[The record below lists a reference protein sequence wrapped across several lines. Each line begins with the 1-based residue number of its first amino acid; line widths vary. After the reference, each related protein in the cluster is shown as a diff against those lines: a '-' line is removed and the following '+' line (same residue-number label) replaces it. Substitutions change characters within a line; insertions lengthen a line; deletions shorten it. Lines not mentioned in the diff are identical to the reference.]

1 MRHGHRRYPD
11 RRAVRQLRAPA
22 RAAGE
27 PHCPPRRDRHD
38 ITSCGVCRVDTASG
52 ADGPHRGRRECAP
65 VVRVDVSHSKTRN
78 TGVEQMTLSAIGYRL
93 SAVLVLAGTPLAAQ
107 TSLSIYRDGR
117 VVVRRT
123 LPQALQQG
131 RNALT
136 LRLEAL
142 DPATLFSPDTCVSV
156 SSATVRYPSTST
168 DALARA
174 VGQTLSFVR
183 SKGDTIRASVVRA
196 DPPQFKLSDGR
207 LLLGLPGEP
216 LFPAELVRT
225 TPEAEVVLDAAR
237 ARQRTDI
244 AYVAQ
249 GMTWEALYQV
259 IVTGARAQVTG
270 TATVTSQSIRADS
283 AEVQLVAGA
292 IQRTRAAKS
301 PAPAMDGIMMRAQA
315 GMVSG
320 EETSEESV
328 GETHVYQLPGR
339 LSIEPNVPVATA
351 LFPRSSAPVV
361 QELIVPGVLPWR
373 GWIGQMPEPNRVP
386 VQVWYTIKRAAKTA
400 FGDRPLPAGTVQL
413 YQADSSGRV
422 QLIGEASSDH
432 TAPGR
437 DLRLQ
442 SGDAFDITAERV
454 QTDYNQEQLPPVRRG
469 MPNRQRLTA
478 AYRVTIANAKSEA
491 VAVDVRE
498 AHFGSWKITESSVP
512 PEKLSSTES
521 RFRVQVPAS
530 GEATVTYT
538 VQIEQ

>member
-1 MRHGHRRYPD
+1 
-11 RRAVRQLRAPA
+11 
-22 RAAGE
+22 
-27 PHCPPRRDRHD
+27 
-38 ITSCGVCRVDTASG
+38 
-52 ADGPHRGRRECAP
+52 
-65 VVRVDVSHSKTRN
+65 
-78 TGVEQMTLSAIGYRL
+78 MTLSAIGYRL

-142 DPATLFSPDTCVSV
+142 DPATLFSPDTSVSV

-168 DALARA
+168 DALAHA

-183 SKGDTIRASVVRA
+183 SKGDTIRATVVRA

-237 ARQRTDI
+237 ARPRTDI

-270 TATVTSQSIRADS
+270 TATVSSHGLRADS
-283 AEVQLVAGA
+283 AEVQLVAGS
-292 IQRTRAAKS
+292 IQRTRVPSAPAPMMRGVLAQADFAAK
-301 PAPAMDGIMMRAQA
+301 
-315 GMVSG
+315 

-422 QLIGEASSDH
+422 QLIGEASNDH

-437 DLRLQ
+437 DLRVQ

-454 QTDYNQEQLPPVRRG
+454 QTDYNQEQLPAERRG
-469 MPNRQRLTA
+469 LPARQRVTA
-478 AYRVTIANAKSEA
+478 SYRVTIANAKAQELI
-491 VAVDVRE
+491 VDVRE
-498 AHFGSWKITESSVP
+498 SHFGNWKITASSHIA
-512 PEKLSSTES
+512 EKLSSTET
-521 RFRVQVPAS
+521 RFRVSVPAG

-538 VQIEQ
+538 VQIES

>member
-1 MRHGHRRYPD
+1 M
-11 RRAVRQLRAPA
+11 
-22 RAAGE
+22 
-27 PHCPPRRDRHD
+27 
-38 ITSCGVCRVDTASG
+38 
-52 ADGPHRGRRECAP
+52 
-65 VVRVDVSHSKTRN
+65 K
-78 TGVEQMTLSAIGYRL
+78 LSAIGYRL
-93 SAVLVLAGTPLAAQ
+93 LAALVLTGAPLSAQ

-142 DPATLFSPDTCVSV
+142 DPATLFSPDTSVSV

-183 SKGDTIRASVVRA
+183 SKGDTIRATVVRA
-196 DPPQFKLSDGR
+196 DPPQFRLSDGR

-225 TPEAEVVLDAAR
+225 TPEAQLVLDASR
-237 ARQRTDI
+237 ARQRTEL

-249 GMTWEALYQV
+249 GVTWEALYQV
-259 IVTGARAQVTG
+259 ILLGARAQVTG
-270 TATVTSQSIRADS
+270 TATVTSQSIRADT
-283 AEVQLVAGA
+283 AEVQLVAGS
-292 IQRTRAAKS
+292 IRRTRAPEAGK
-301 PAPAMDGIMMRAQA
+301 AYAETERVARVQA
-315 GMVSG
+315 AFADATATT
-320 EETSEESV
+320 EEAV

-351 LFPRSSAPVV
+351 LFPRSSALVT
-361 QELIVPGVLPWR
+361 QELIIPGVLPWR

-386 VQVWYTIKRAAKTA
+386 VQVWYTIKRAAKTP

-422 QLIGEASSDH
+422 QLIGEAANDH

-454 QTDYNQEQLPPVRRG
+454 QTDYNQEQIPPARRGLPVR
-469 MPNRQRLTA
+469 QRVTA
-478 AYRVTIANAKSEA
+478 AYRVTITNAKAQALS
-491 VAVDVRE
+491 VDVRE
-498 AHFGSWKITESSVP
+498 AHFGNWKIVESSVP

-521 RFRVQVPAS
+521 RFRLPVPAG
-530 GEATVTYT
+530 GEATLTYT
-538 VQIEQ
+538 VQVES

>member
-1 MRHGHRRYPD
+1 MKKT
-11 RRAVRQLRAPA
+11 VR
-22 RAAGE
+22 
-27 PHCPPRRDRHD
+27 
-38 ITSCGVCRVDTASG
+38 G
-52 ADGPHRGRRECAP
+52 AWC
-65 VVRVDVSHSKTRN
+65 VV
-78 TGVEQMTLSAIGYRL
+78 
-93 SAVLVLAGTPLAAQ
+93 VLALIAAPLAAQ

-131 RNALT
+131 RNNLT

-142 DPATLFSPDTCVSV
+142 DPATLFSPDTSVSV

-168 DALARA
+168 DALANA

-183 SKGDTIRASVVRA
+183 AKGDTIRATVVRA

-225 TPEAEVVLDAAR
+225 SPEAQVVLDASR
-237 ARQRTDI
+237 ARQRTEL

-249 GMTWEALYQV
+249 GASWEALYQV
-259 IVTGARAQVTG
+259 VLVGVKAQVSG
-270 TATVTSQSIRADS
+270 TATISSQGIRADS

-292 IQRTRAAKS
+292 IQRTRAPKA
-301 PAPAMDGIMMRAQA
+301 AEEYGVVAQGRARA
-315 GMVSG
+315 DMVAAAAVPT
-320 EETSEESV
+320 EEAV

-339 LSIEPNVPVATA
+339 LSIEPNVPVTTA

-361 QELIVPGVLPWR
+361 QELVVPGVLPWR
-373 GWIGQMPEPNRVP
+373 GWMGQNPEPDRVP
-386 VQVWYTIKRAAKTA
+386 VQVWYTIKRAAKTP

-422 QLIGEASSDH
+422 QLIGEASNDH

-442 SGDAFDITAERV
+442 SGDAFDVTAERV
-454 QTDYNQEQLPPVRRG
+454 QTDWSQEQLPPIRRG
-469 MPNRQRLTA
+469 MPNRQRVTA
-478 AYRVTIANAKSEA
+478 AYRVTITNAKTEA
-491 VAVDVRE
+491 VNVDVRE
-498 AHFGSWKITESSVP
+498 AHFGSWKIVESSVP
-512 PEKLSSTES
+512 AEKLSSTES
-521 RFRVQVPAS
+521 RFRVAVPAG
-530 GEATVTYT
+530 GEATLTYT